1 MISQDVPIVKIMTR
15 DGAKNT
21 TAFDEPMVPP
31 PEVHIML
38 PPLDRLRHITAS
50 YKNIADYIVL
60 SANLS
65 GEMLLSTTDGVQ
77 QFSHYQQELG
87 NNAIDARYGVAAKA
101 QIETRFSGL
110 VNPSLTVST
119 ERNEEDGGSDQEHE
133 QEGNSYRQRLR
144 DRPKDYASVMVRIVD
159 LQKVLQSHYVKP
171 QSVICSTL
179 RCMSFCP
186 FYFVFLF
193 LQVD

>member
-1 MISQDVPIVKIMTR
+1 MTR

-38 PPLDRLRHITAS
+38 PPLDRLRHISAS

-110 VNPSLTVST
+110 VNPSLTVT
-119 ERNEEDGGSDQEHE
+119 AEINEEDGFSDQDHE

-144 DRPKDYASVMVRIVD
+144 DRPKDFASVMVRIVD

-171 QSVICSTL
+171 QSVICST
-179 RCMSFCP
+179 F
-186 FYFVFLF
+186 
-193 LQVD
+193 Q